1 MTCFSV
7 ILVLKIQIS
16 TPKVLETYLFYPCF
30 CFFFFLT
37 KYEFYLLYICPFYFE
52 TLTRDTKK
60 KIYGAGSIEHSYS
73 KIAHF

>member
-30 CFFFFLT
+30 CIFLT
-37 KYEFYLLYICPFYFE
+37 KYDFHLLYICPFYFE

-60 KIYGAGSIEHSYS
+60 KYMVQDQSNTRILR
-73 KIAHF
+73 